1 MLTRFAPSPT
11 GYLHLGNIRTAL
23 VCWLYARK
31 EGGKF
36 MLRID
41 DTDRERSKEEYV
53 TAIRKELDWLGIN
66 PDMEARQSERFPR
79 YFEIIEKLKSVGR
92 LYACYETAEELE
104 FKRKI
109 QLGRGMPPVY
119 DRSSL
124 KLTDADRSKLES
136 EGRKPHYRFLLE
148 DREIEWDDQIRGK
161 IKLSPAS
168 MSDPIVVRG
177 NGDFTY
183 MLPSSVDDI
192 DFEITH
198 ILRGEDHISNTA
210 IQIQI
215 MQALDAKIPSFAH
228 NSLIKTREGKLS
240 KRSGKAGI
248 SELREQ
254 GIRPMALCSFLAK
267 IGTADNIEL
276 KDSLQQLME
285 EFDITKF
292 SKSPTMYD
300 FEDILRLNSKALHET
315 SFSEIKDKMPAGLT
329 EDFWNSVRAN
339 VENIETAKLWWDIC
353 KNEIN
358 ATIAAEDKDFLKLAN
373 DNFPEGEV
381 TKTTWDS
388 WISQLK
394 TTSGRKG
401 KALFMPLRIAL
412 TGIEH
417 GPELKDLLPLIGRET
432 ILKRL
437 TKA

>member
-1 MLTRFAPSPT
+1 
-11 GYLHLGNIRTAL
+11 
-23 VCWLYARK
+23 
-31 EGGKF
+31 

-53 TAIRKELDWLGIN
+53 VAIRQELNWLGIN
-66 PDMEARQSERFPR
+66 PDMEARQSERFGR
-79 YFEIIEKLKSVGR
+79 YNEIIEKLKSLGR
-92 LYACYETAEELE
+92 LYPCYETAEELD

-109 QLGRGMPPVY
+109 QLGRGLPPVY
-119 DRSSL
+119 DRSAL
-124 KLTDADRSKLES
+124 KLSDAEKAKLES
-136 EGRKPHYRFLLE
+136 EGKKPHYRFLLE
-148 DREIEWDDQIRGK
+148 DREIEWDDEIRGK
-161 IKLSPAS
+161 IKLSPAT

-192 DFEITH
+192 DFAVTH

-215 MQALDAKIPSFAH
+215 MQALGAGIPNFAH

-254 GIRPMALCSFLAK
+254 GIQPMALCSFLAK
-267 IGTADNIEL
+267 IGTSDNIEL
-276 KDSLQQLME
+276 KDNLQQLVA
-285 EFDITKF
+285 EFDIKKF

-300 FEDILRLNSKALHET
+300 FEDVIRLNKKAIHEIE
-315 SFSEIKDKMPAGLT
+315 FDEIKAKLPQDFTK
-329 EDFWNSVRAN
+329 EFWNAVRAN

-358 ATIAAEDKDFLKLAN
+358 ANIQAEDKEFLKLAN

-381 TKTTWDS
+381 TNVTWDN
-388 WISQLK
+388 WISRLK

-401 KALFMPLRIAL
+401 KALFMPLRVAL

-437 TKA
+437 SLL